1 MINEQERIEKVKELY
16 RLIDKKNKLILEI
29 NKLNDEL
36 TDILDIIDYISET
49 LNED

>member
-1 MINEQERIEKVKELY
+1 MINEQERIKKVKELY
-16 RLIDKKNKLILEI
+16 RLIDKKNKLIIEI